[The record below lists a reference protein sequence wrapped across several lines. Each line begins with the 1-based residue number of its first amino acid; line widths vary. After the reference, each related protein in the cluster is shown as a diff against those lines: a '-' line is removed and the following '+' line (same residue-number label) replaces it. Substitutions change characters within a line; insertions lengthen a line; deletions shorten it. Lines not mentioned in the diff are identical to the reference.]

1 MDVEKLQTEVDGLV
15 KSRDVKAKQLER
27 ARARTSGGF
36 TPASNRSFAADLAE
50 ELMEL
55 DKKISAKRAELE
67 KEKARGRG
75 GVKC

>member
-1 MDVEKLQTEVDGLV
+1 MDVEKLQTKVDGLV

-27 ARARTSGGF
+27 ARARTSGRF
-36 TPASNRSFAADLAE
+36 TPASNRSLAADLAE
-50 ELMEL
+50 ELTEL